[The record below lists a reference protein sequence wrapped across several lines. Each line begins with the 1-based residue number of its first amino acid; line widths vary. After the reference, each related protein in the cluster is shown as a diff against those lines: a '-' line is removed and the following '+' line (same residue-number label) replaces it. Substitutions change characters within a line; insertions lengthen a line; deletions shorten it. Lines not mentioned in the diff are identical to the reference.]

1 MSSFLHVIRMPM
13 LTVSF
18 LSQLYSGIL
27 YLENVFLCPKIQ
39 MDLSLELADNF
50 YLQVLSKRLSCILFI
65 FLLLFPVTMW
75 LVVTVQPCMEKTSL
89 KICRDIWIRTVNWH
103 ILLLIGQMLIKQ
115 FLYCFSYIMFL
126 KKLLHP
132 NLQ

>member
-39 MDLSLELADNF
+39 MDLSLEIADNF

-65 FLLLFPVTMW
+65 FLLLFPVTLW
-75 LVVTVQPCMEKTSL
+75 LVVTVQPCMEKTSIKNMQRYL
-89 KICRDIWIRTVNWH
+89 NKNRQLAHTAFNWSDINHAIS
-103 ILLLIGQMLIKQ
+103 LF
-115 FLYCFSYIMFL
+115 FLHHVSQKNIA
-126 KKLLHP
+126 P
-132 NLQ
+132 